1 MATASTAQQTQTL
14 LELRR
19 AVADRFDD
27 YTLLTSTA
35 NGNVGK
41 TTLIDTQNINPGE
54 QHFNGAQIVCL
65 NGTNA
70 GLTRTIT
77 GTDLTTGTL
86 TFAALT
92 LATAAADTFDVF
104 NRTGRKFKKAQ
115 YDRAINRA
123 IVDAWP
129 MGTIMV
135 TAAVSATF
143 DAEVPEITVPVSVSE
158 VIALEYQDENSDWH
172 TVPKAGSRGGDGWF
186 ADAASGQLRL
196 NGARAWAVNDKTL
209 RVTGYGRQDALSA
222 DSDTCALAP
231 EFIVSRAAYHLAL
244 GNVGQDDMAVRVNI
258 FRDESERA
266 RVRIARLRDP
276 WSQKVRST

>member
-1 MATASTAQQTQTL
+1 MATATTAQQTQTL

-19 AVADRFDD
+19 AVADRFED
-27 YTLLTSTA
+27 YVLLTATA
-35 NGNVGK
+35 NGAT
-41 TTLIDTQNINPGE
+41 TTLLDTANVNPGE
-54 QHFNGAQIVCL
+54 QHYNGAQIVCL

-70 GLTRTIT
+70 GLIRTVT
-77 GTDLTTGTL
+77 GTATTTGTL
-86 TFAALT
+86 TLHAALT
-92 LATAAADTFDVF
+92 ASTATSDTFDCY

-135 TAAVSATF
+135 TASVSATF

-158 VIALEYQDENSDWH
+158 VLALEWQDEQSDWH
-172 TVPKAGSRGGDGWF
+172 TVPKARARGGDGWF

-196 NGARAWAVNDKTL
+196 NGRAAWDVDDRTL

-222 DSDTCALAP
+222 DSDSCALAP

-244 GNVGQDDMAVRVNI
+244 GNVGQEDMAVRVNI

-266 RVRIARLRDP
+266 RVRIARLRDS